1 MLLYLIERLALEL
14 SYGSPFSKSKHAF
27 SLCVPGQALWQ
38 GEKSKAEQL
47 KRLLV
52 SFNCQKQLHK
62 LSVVKKYL

>member
-47 KRLLV
+47 KEILV
-52 SFNCQKQLHK
+52 LFNCLN
-62 LSVVKKYL
+62 LLY